1 MMMARIL
8 QVSIFLAAH
17 ARGEDC
23 FKLLEQLCPQEASS
37 AGDHTASGCRS
48 CLADHAREL
57 SSCSGTQQQVYCGD
71 GECHSKLEA
80 LCHSRPTTHK
90 CKVSDLR
97 KKCNSCVQLNRP
109 ELVSATATASGS
121 WAGPT
126 VHNGTACDDTSI
138 QWYCGTESK
147 SKLSKAVGYG
157 LTVVSLI
164 CWGSWSN
171 SAKEADKQQ
180 VPFPH
185 FYTDYAASIFFSS
198 IAFWV
203 IFAKGELDVATQG
216 NPVGHWRALAG
227 LGAGAVFNVAN
238 VLMVH
243 GINVAGL
250 SIAFPL
256 AIGTALVLGTVLIYI
271 VDTCNRP
278 TNAGL
283 LFVGVGFGF
292 VAVVMIA
299 LADRLVR
306 GRGPGPLSCPACRP
320 AARPPCLP
328 ACLVLCVY
336 YLVAGGRRSPW
347 YICCSC
353 AVWRRVADT
362 WALPTTHTPLLWTE
376 TPDAIFTQRLG
387 SADQRRRCR
396 RQGRS
401 QPCQG
406 RGDLLRF
413 RRADELLATPPELRP
428 RSGGHRLPQPLL
440 RCAPACCCCCCC
452 TAG

>member
-1 MMMARIL
+1 MMTARIL

-23 FKLLEQLCPQEASS
+23 FKLLEQLCPQKASS

-109 ELVSATATASGS
+109 KLVNATATASRS
-121 WAGPT
+121 WAGLT
-126 VHNGTACDDTSI
+126 VHNGTACDGASM

-147 SKLSKAVGYG
+147 SKLSKSVGYG

-306 GRGPGPLSCPACRP
+306 GRGRGPLSRSACRP
-320 AARPPCLP
+320 AALP
-328 ACLVLCVY
+328 A
-336 YLVAGGRRSPW
+336 YLVRRVYCLACGRRP
-347 YICCSC
+347 
-353 AVWRRVADT
+353 A
-362 WALPTTHTPLLWTE
+362 
-376 TPDAIFTQRLG
+376 
-387 SADQRRRCR
+387 
-396 RQGRS
+396 
-401 QPCQG
+401 
-406 RGDLLRF
+406 
-413 RRADELLATPPELRP
+413 
-428 RSGGHRLPQPLL
+428 QPLVHLLPL
-440 RCAPACCCCCCC
+440 RCV
-452 TAG
+452 TTRG